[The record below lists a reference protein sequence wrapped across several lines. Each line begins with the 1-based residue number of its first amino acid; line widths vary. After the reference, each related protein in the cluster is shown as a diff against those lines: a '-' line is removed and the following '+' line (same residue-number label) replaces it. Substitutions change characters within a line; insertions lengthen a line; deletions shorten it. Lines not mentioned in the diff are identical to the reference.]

1 MFYTACCR
9 ILVVEY
15 LYKSGLRKFNFK
27 FFCIIISELP
37 VTTLRAALEEISG
50 RVTDVEY
57 IFEVR
62 RHHVME
68 DCFKNVTKTGFNP
81 ANKIQVHA

>member
-1 MFYTACCR
+1 M
-9 ILVVEY
+9 EY

-27 FFCIIISELP
+27 IFCSELS

-50 RVTDVEY
+50 RVDDVEC

-68 DCFKNVTKTGFNP
+68 DCFKNITKTGFNP
-81 ANKIQVHA
+81 ANKIQVHT